1 MFNYGWSSAVNAY
14 SYTEEQRYTQFGDYI
29 TGITPTV
36 FIAKFLD
43 MRIQNWDEKTGRYGI
58 QA

>member
-1 MFNYGWSSAVNAY
+1 VNAY